1 MGYSFGQPP
10 SGISGAGPTVG
21 PPESKRLPLDLGFG
35 CGLGFGDGLA
45 FDDGLGFGGGEV
57 DAGVDVGVVAG
68 ADELAEPPGLGE
80 PGGAEALH
88 SSTVT
93 VHVAFADPMLR

>member
-21 PPESKRLPLDLGFG
+21 PPESKRLPLGLGFG
-35 CGLGFGDGLA
+35 GGLGFGDGL
-45 FDDGLGFGGGEV
+45 GFGGGGV
-57 DAGVDVGVVAG
+57 DAGVDAG
-68 ADELAEPPGLGE
+68 AEVLAEPPGLGE
-80 PGGAEALH
+80 PGGADALH

-93 VHVAFADPMLR
+93 LHVAFADSMLR

>member
-21 PPESKRLPLDLGFG
+21 PPESKRLPL
-35 CGLGFGDGLA
+35 GLGFGGGLG
-45 FDDGLGFGGGEV
+45 FGDGLGFGGGEV
-57 DAGVDVGVVAG
+57 DAGVDAG
-68 ADELAEPPGLGE
+68 AEVLAEPPGLGE
-80 PGGAEALH
+80 PGGADALH

-93 VHVAFADPMLR
+93 LHVAFADSMLR

>member
-1 MGYSFGQPP
+1 MGYSLGQPP

-21 PPESKRLPLDLGFG
+21 PPESKRLPLGLDFG
-35 CGLGFGDGLA
+35 CGLGFGDGL
-45 FDDGLGFGGGEV
+45 GFGGGEV
-57 DAGVDVGVVAG
+57 DGGVDVGVVAG
-68 ADELAEPPGLGE
+68 ANVLAEPPGLGE
-80 PGGAEALH
+80 PAGAEALH

>member
-21 PPESKRLPLDLGFG
+21 PPESKRLPL
-35 CGLGFGDGLA
+35 GLGFG
-45 FDDGLGFGGGEV
+45 DGLGFGGGEV
-57 DAGVDVGVVAG
+57 DAGVDAG
-68 ADELAEPPGLGE
+68 AEVLAEPPGLGE
-80 PGGAEALH
+80 PGGADALH

-93 VHVAFADPMLR
+93 LHVAFADSMLR